1 MISFLFLQKSNYC
14 KFFFSNEYSFII
26 LGSIRLFI
34 CFPGP
39 LAVAAFQNQL
49 VIVDETNS
57 VKMYN
62 RNGNKMFEFHTV
74 PHSEVGKTSVDLWSV
89 AVIKDTIMVG
99 DMKRSVITKH
109 RSSDGSLIDTV
120 SVQTK
125 PRFLAIDSK
134 DRVVVGGGNRQQL
147 DFVDVNGT
155 LLFSINPKINSQQVT
170 SCGGVCCDSSAI
182 YIAVGNDYDTGHIHQ
197 YDTQGRFLSCI
208 VQGLYFPCG
217 ISLTS
222 DGQQLAVADYE
233 SVKIYNKV

>member
-1 MISFLFLQKSNYC
+1 MSPIH
-14 KFFFSNEYSFII
+14 
-26 LGSIRLFI
+26 LFI
-34 CFPGP
+34 CFSGP
-39 LAVAAFQNQL
+39 WAVAAFKNQL

-74 PHSEVGKTSVDLWSV
+74 PHSEVGKTSVNLLSV
-89 AVIKDTIMVG
+89 AVINDTIMVG
-99 DMKRSVITKH
+99 DFGRSVITKH

-125 PRFLAIDSK
+125 PSYLAIDSK
-134 DRVVVGGGNRQQL
+134 DRVIVSGCIPQVNIVG
-147 DFVDVNGT
+147 VDGGT
-155 LLFSINPKINSQQVT
+155 LVSINPKFNSQPVQY
-170 SCGGVCCDSSAI
+170 CKGVCCDSSAI
-182 YIAVGNDYDTGHIHQ
+182 YIAVRNGDYNTGHIHQ

-208 VQGLYFPCG
+208 VKGLYNPHG

-222 DGQQLAVADYE
+222 DGQQLAVADWE